1 MAVRSGKMAEK
12 SPARKDYEE
21 ERPVSEFSEKV
32 VMVTG
37 GGSGIGRGTA
47 ILFGKEQAKVVVV
60 DWNEASAHETSKI
73 IQHNGGEA
81 LALRADV
88 SSDSGVKGA
97 VEAALNQFGRIDVLF
112 ANAATQIT
120 KSVEG
125 TTEKEWDQIHAVNL
139 KGVFLCCKYVIPVMR
154 KQGGGSIV
162 IACSGHAFATYPN
175 CSAYAS
181 TKGGLLAFMR
191 GAALDCASDGIRVN
205 CVLPGATDTP
215 LLRNYLRECADPA
228 GEEARIMNTIPLK
241 RLAQPEDI
249 AKAVRFLASSN
260 ASYITGTWLTVDG
273 GLLAQG

>member
-1 MAVRSGKMAEK
+1 M
-12 SPARKDYEE
+12 
-21 ERPVSEFSEKV
+21 SEFSGKV

-47 ILFGKEQAKVVVV
+47 LLFGQEKAKVVVV
-60 DWNEASAHETSKI
+60 DWNEPSALETAKI
-73 IQHNGGEA
+73 VQHNGGEA
-81 LALRADV
+81 LAIKANVASEND
-88 SSDSGVKGA
+88 VKGV
-97 VEAALNQFGRIDVLF
+97 VEAALNQYGRIDVLF

-120 KSVEG
+120 KSVED
-125 TTEKEWDQIHAVNL
+125 TTEKEWDLIHAVNL

-154 KQGGGSIV
+154 KQGSGSIV
-162 IACSGHAFATYPN
+162 IACSGHAFSTYPN
-175 CSAYAS
+175 CSAYAA

-191 GAALDCASDGIRVN
+191 GAALDCAPAGIRVN

-228 GEEARIMNTIPLK
+228 GEETRIMNTIPLK

-249 AKAVRFLASSN
+249 ARAVRFLASSN
-260 ASYITGTWLTVDG
+260 ASYITGTWLAVDG